1 MADIDYDALIADRAA
16 GTEGPWMAVM
26 CDPESGEENY
36 DTVLADAGLH
46 GVFGLAYIN
55 HFFSGHEANAR
66 RIARVPALE
75 AAVLALREENQRLQ
89 REAIA
94 AEARGLER
102 AAKLCSETRDEAL
115 EASGI
120 EGRVIASW
128 FSAQAEA
135 IRAQATALRKAL
147 EQEQGNV

>member
-1 MADIDYDALIADRAA
+1 MTDYSELVKRLRYAGDRAA
-16 GTEGPWMAVM
+16 FEPHMHHEA
-26 CDPESGEENY
+26 
-36 DTVLADAGLH
+36 ADA
-46 GVFGLAYIN
+46 I
-55 HFFSGHEANAR
+55 EA
-66 RIARVPALE
+66 
-75 AAVLALREENQRLQ
+75 LQ
-89 REAIA
+89 REVLA
-94 AEARGLER
+94 AEARGLDR

-147 EQEQGNV
+147 EQEQGNG